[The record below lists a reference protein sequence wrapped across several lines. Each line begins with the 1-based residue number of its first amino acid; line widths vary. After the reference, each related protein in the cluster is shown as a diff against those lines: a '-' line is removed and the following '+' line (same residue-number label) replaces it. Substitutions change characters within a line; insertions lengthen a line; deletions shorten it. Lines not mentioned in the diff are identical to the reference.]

1 MSEKMRD
8 SGVDWIGEIPEGWEV
23 TKIKFSTTLN
33 GRIGWQGLTSSEY
46 QTEGPYLITG
56 TDFSNGQINFATAVH
71 IENHRWEEAKHIQIK
86 NGDLLITK
94 DGTVGKVAIVT
105 NLNDKASLNS
115 GVLKIQPKPEI
126 YTKFLYYV
134 LISEEFW
141 LWFNY
146 TNSGASTIL
155 HLYQN
160 VFDEFSYAIPLD
172 IRQQKFIAN
181 YLDKQTSKFDQAQ
194 KLLKDEIERL
204 RAYKKSLI
212 YETVT
217 KGLDK
222 NVQFKDSGVDWIG
235 EIPVGWEVSKLKFL
249 SEGKLQYGANV
260 EGVDFDKK
268 LPRYIRITDI
278 TGDNKLKEKGK
289 QSLPRDIATPYLL
302 QKGDILFARSGATV
316 GKTFLFESEESAAFA
331 GYLIKFTPNQEKVD
345 SKFVFYMTLGY
356 GYENWKN
363 SIFSQATIQNIG
375 ADKYGELKI
384 AMPSLVEQ
392 LDIVKFLDE
401 KTKKIDKIIKIKEEQ
416 VINLLKQQ
424 KNLIYEMV
432 TGKKNI
438 ELGISN
444 GSNG

>member
-1 MSEKMRD
+1 MSEKMKD

-56 TDFSNGQINFATAVH
+56 TDFNNGKVNFETAVH

-115 GVLKIQPKPEI
+115 GVLKIQPQPVI

-172 IRQQKFIAN
+172 IRQQKSIAN

-222 NVQFKDSGVDWIG
+222 NVQFKDSEVDWIG
-235 EIPVGWEVSKLKFL
+235 EIPEDWETKRFKYLYDYANTGEAITKEFWEEDGEVLLYTAGQNPVRTNYIEFPISRVTTDRDVLVARN
-249 SEGKLQYGANV
+249 GA
-260 EGVDFDKK
+260 
-268 LPRYIRITDI
+268 
-278 TGDNKLKEKGK
+278 
-289 QSLPRDIATPYLL
+289 
-302 QKGDILFARSGATV
+302 GAIQIP
-316 GKTFLFESEESAAFA
+316 E
-331 GYLIKFTPNQEKVD
+331 
-345 SKFVFYMTLGY
+345 
-356 GYENWKN
+356 KN
-363 SIFSQATIQNIG
+363 SIYTDHVIRFSTRNLTNRNFIYYCLSLGLEKIVSEQIDVSLKTLSKSDWDQLQLPFPATLEEQQAI
-375 ADKYGELKI
+375 ADY
-384 AMPSLVEQ
+384 
-392 LDIVKFLDE
+392 LD
-401 KTKKIDKIIKIKEEQ
+401 KKINKVDQIIKIKEQQLTNLSEQ
-416 VINLLKQQ
+416 CKT
-424 KNLIYEMV
+424 LIYEVV
-432 TGKKNI
+432 TGKK
-438 ELGISN
+438 
-444 GSNG
+444 

>member
-1 MSEKMRD
+1 MSEKMKD

-56 TDFSNGQINFATAVH
+56 TDFNNGKINFETAVH

-115 GVLKIQPKPEI
+115 GVLKIQPQPVI

-172 IRQQKFIAN
+172 IRQQKSIAN

-222 NVQFKDSGVDWIG
+222 NVQFKDSEVDWIG
-235 EIPVGWEVSKLKFL
+235 EIPEDWETKRFKYLYDYANTGEAITKEFWEEDGEVLLYTAGQNPVRTNYIEFPISRVTTDRDVLVARN
-249 SEGKLQYGANV
+249 GA
-260 EGVDFDKK
+260 
-268 LPRYIRITDI
+268 
-278 TGDNKLKEKGK
+278 
-289 QSLPRDIATPYLL
+289 
-302 QKGDILFARSGATV
+302 GAIQIP
-316 GKTFLFESEESAAFA
+316 E
-331 GYLIKFTPNQEKVD
+331 
-345 SKFVFYMTLGY
+345 
-356 GYENWKN
+356 KN
-363 SIFSQATIQNIG
+363 SIYTDHVIRFSTRNLTNRNFIYYCLSLGLEKIVSEQIDVSLKTLSKSDWDQLQLPFPATLEEQQAI
-375 ADKYGELKI
+375 ADY
-384 AMPSLVEQ
+384 
-392 LDIVKFLDE
+392 LD
-401 KTKKIDKIIKIKEEQ
+401 KKINKVDQIIKIKEQQLTNLSEQ
-416 VINLLKQQ
+416 CKT
-424 KNLIYEMV
+424 LIYEVV
-432 TGKKNI
+432 TGKK
-438 ELGISN
+438 
-444 GSNG
+444 

>member
-1 MSEKMRD
+1 MSEKMKD

-23 TKIKFSTTLN
+23 SKIKYVAELDPVKSEIIRENFIGKKVTFLPMDKLKKGHLILDSVADFIEVFSSYNYFAEGDILFAKVTPSFEN
-33 GRIGWQGLTSSEY
+33 GNIGIAKNLRNGIGFGSS
-46 QTEGPYLITG
+46 
-56 TDFSNGQINFATAVH
+56 
-71 IENHRWEEAKHIQIK
+71 
-86 NGDLLITK
+86 
-94 DGTVGKVAIVT
+94 
-105 NLNDKASLNS
+105 
-115 GVLKIQPKPEI
+115 EI
-126 YTKFLYYV
+126 YTLRAHNIDTNFLYYWLQNQQFKSEAV
-134 LISEEFW
+134 SNMYGVAGLKRVPAEFIKNHVILLPISR
-141 LWFNY
+141 
-146 TNSGASTIL
+146 
-155 HLYQN
+155 
-160 VFDEFSYAIPLD
+160 VD
-172 IRQQKFIAN
+172 QKAVAD

-235 EIPVGWEVSKLKFL
+235 EIPVGWGVSKLKFL